1 MRIRFWGTRGS
12 LPQPGH
18 ATLRYGGNTSCVE
31 VQANDGT
38 RVILDCGTGAYGLG
52 RALTEGSE
60 SVHGHLLIGHTHWDH
75 IQGFPFFAPL
85 FVPGNVWEVYAPG
98 GRGRQLEASLA
109 GQMAYDYFPLTLEA
123 LSADVRLHDLKE
135 GVVELGSIRVTTQYL
150 HHPALTLGYR
160 LEADGATLVYATD
173 YEPHSL
179 HPLDAPPGTEP
190 VHHEDRRHIR
200 FLEGADLVIH
210 DAQYT
215 LDEFPAKAG
224 WGHTPMERAVDYAM
238 LAHAKQLALFH
249 HDPGRSDD
257 AVDQLSESATHRVV
271 AGHSPLQVF
280 AAAEG
285 QVIELSTDSPSPRS
299 SPGSETSALLSQSPS
314 EVSTVLIVDDDPLM
328 VLMLQDTLRAEGMKV
343 LTASDS
349 ESALRLARQEHPA
362 LILLDMIL
370 PGLDGLGVCRLLRA
384 ETDRRLSDVP
394 IVMLTG
400 VKLYERDLV
409 EAFAAGVTDY
419 LTKPVKPTLVR
430 SLVRAWLLRTTDTGP
445 ELSHT
450 NKP

>member
-1 MRIRFWGTRGS
+1 
-12 LPQPGH
+12 
-18 ATLRYGGNTSCVE
+18 
-31 VQANDGT
+31 
-38 RVILDCGTGAYGLG
+38 
-52 RALTEGSE
+52 
-60 SVHGHLLIGHTHWDH
+60 
-75 IQGFPFFAPL
+75 
-85 FVPGNVWEVYAPG
+85 
-98 GRGRQLEASLA
+98 
-109 GQMAYDYFPLTLEA
+109 MAYEYFPLTLEA

-135 GVVELGSIRVTTQYL
+135 GVVDLGSIRVTTQYL

-179 HPLDAPPGTEP
+179 YPLDAPPGTEP

-238 LAHAKQLALFH
+238 LAQAKQLALFH
-249 HDPGRSDD
+249 HDPGRDD
-257 AVDQLSESATHRVV
+257 EAVERLSKDAAQRVE
-271 AGHSPLQVF
+271 AGYGALQVF

-285 QVIELSTDSPSPRS
+285 QVIELSKTPSGPRLSPA
-299 SPGSETSALLSQSPS
+299 SETTALLTQSPS
-314 EVSTVLIVDDDPLM
+314 EVSTVLIVDDDPVM
-328 VLMLQDTLRAEGMKV
+328 VLMLKDTLQAEGV
-343 LTASDS
+343 RVVTASDS
-349 ESALRLARQEHPA
+349 ESALLAARQEPPA
-362 LILLDMIL
+362 LILLDMVL

-384 ETDRRLSDVP
+384 ETDQRLCDIP

-400 VKLYERDLV
+400 VKLHEQDLV
-409 EAFAAGVTDY
+409 EAFEAGVTDY

-430 SLVRAWLLRTTDTGP
+430 SLVRSWLLRTTYTSSDATQTKQP
-445 ELSHT
+445 
-450 NKP
+450 